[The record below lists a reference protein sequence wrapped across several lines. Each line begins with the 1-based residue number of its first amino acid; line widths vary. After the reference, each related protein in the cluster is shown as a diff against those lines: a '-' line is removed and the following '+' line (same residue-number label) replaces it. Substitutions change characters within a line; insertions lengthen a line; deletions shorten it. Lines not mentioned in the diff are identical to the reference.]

1 MARAKSKKSRL
12 PSEADLL
19 FADELLG
26 YRGSSLK
33 GLIKQVINAF
43 DCKPLNIKLRAM
55 EPNERTK
62 KAIREADEH
71 PEQLE
76 TYNSVEDWK
85 SEIERL
91 TSCL

>member
-19 FADELLG
+19 FADELLRC
-26 YRGSSLK
+26 RGSSLK

-43 DCKPLNIKLRAM
+43 DCRPLSIKLRAM

-62 KAIREADEH
+62 NAIREADEH
-71 PEQLE
+71 PERLE

-91 TSCL
+91 TSSH

>member
-19 FADELLG
+19 FADELLSC
-26 YRGSSLK
+26 RGSSLK
-33 GLIKQVINAF
+33 ALIKRVINAF
-43 DCKPLNIKLRAM
+43 DCRPLNIKLRAM

-71 PEQLE
+71 PERLKSYDSLE
-76 TYNSVEDWK
+76 ALIEDSKNW
-85 SEIERL
+85 
-91 TSCL
+91 

>member
-1 MARAKSKKSRL
+1 M

-33 GLIKQVINAF
+33 ALIKRVINAF
-43 DCKPLNIKLRAM
+43 DCRPLNIRLRAM
-55 EPNERTK
+55 EFNERTK

-71 PEQLE
+71 PERLKV
-76 TYNSVEDWK
+76 YNTMEELIEDSKNW
-85 SEIERL
+85 
-91 TSCL
+91 

>member
-33 GLIKQVINAF
+33 ALIKRVINAF
-43 DCKPLNIKLRAM
+43 DCRPLSIKLRAM
-55 EPNERTK
+55 EFNERTK

-71 PEQLE
+71 PERLKV
-76 TYNSVEDWK
+76 YNTMEELIKD
-85 SEIERL
+85 SENL
-91 TSCL
+91 